1 MTPGSR
7 PGQDSGQQ
15 LLSAAL
21 ATPFKPV
28 RMQWAPGAAPA
39 SRRFGRRVA
48 GRAPHTSP
56 LRGRGLRWP
65 PRGPGRGADP
75 GGIGGA
81 PGWPPRLSTGGELPE
96 VQQEVVRLGEPSPRR
111 RELGARRPP
120 GGWGGA
126 VPALRRRGT
135 AGIEA
140 QAVEALSSLLPRL
153 HEGLKTDVG

>member
-1 MTPGSR
+1 MGTGSR
-7 PGQDSGQQ
+7 PP
-15 LLSAAL
+15 L
-21 ATPFKPV
+21 
-28 RMQWAPGAAPA
+28 
-39 SRRFGRRVA
+39 VA
-48 GRAPHTSP
+48 GLAAVWRAERPTPLP